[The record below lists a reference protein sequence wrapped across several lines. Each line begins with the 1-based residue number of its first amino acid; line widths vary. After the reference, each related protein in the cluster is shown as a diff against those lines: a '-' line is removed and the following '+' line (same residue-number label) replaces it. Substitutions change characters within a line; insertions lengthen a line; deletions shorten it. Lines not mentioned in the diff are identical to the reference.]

1 MNGSENGENGM
12 DQISAH
18 LDRGWS
24 LIEQKSFRKAAF
36 SARQV
41 LELDPESADAYTLIG
56 LSALGEHDADEALE
70 AFERARELDPD
81 FLAPIV
87 YSAEAMGAD
96 PKRVDEAIKCLEEAY
111 ELVEPS
117 SPEWVDAVLLHVDL
131 LLNAED
137 EEGAARRL
145 GLVRPEMLTLPDQQV
160 QAGKLAVRLDDLDLA
175 ELALAP
181 VIKRGNPPPDALY
194 SLAQI
199 AERRGDGQKAIGLS
213 LQVRKADLALAQAD
227 CSDAPEPRLLA
238 EVCQAVIY
246 ALDQRFLDVVDEADV
261 VVREVPPEEL
271 VADGVDPWIPLLLTG
286 PPPDTRRKT
295 DWTSRA
301 THVFVYR
308 LNMRFDSPHQ
318 DQWEARLREYLE
330 EAIERFVELSG

>member
-1 MNGSENGENGM
+1 MNGSENGM

-41 LELDPESADAYTLIG
+41 LDLDPESPDAYTLIG
-56 LSALGEHDADEALE
+56 LAAMGEHDTEDALE
-70 AFERARELDPD
+70 AFDRARELDPD

-87 YSAEAMGAD
+87 YSAEALGTD
-96 PKRVDEAIKCLEEAY
+96 PERVTEAIERLTEAY
-111 ELVEPS
+111 ELVDPG

-131 LLNAED
+131 LLIAGDD
-137 EEGAARRL
+137 ESAMRKL
-145 GLVRPEMLTLPDQQV
+145 SLVRPEMLTMPDQQM
-160 QAGKLAVRLDDLDLA
+160 QAGKLAVQLDDLDLA
-175 ELALAP
+175 EMALAP
-181 VIKRGNPPPDALY
+181 VLKRDDPPPDALY

-199 AERRGDGQKAIGLS
+199 AERRGDGPKAIGLS
-213 LQVRKADLALAQAD
+213 LQVRKAELALAE
-227 CSDAPEPRLLA
+227 DASLPEPRLLA

-246 ALDQRFLDVVDEADV
+246 ALDQHFLDVVDEAKV
-261 VVREVPPEEL
+261 LVREVPPEEL

-286 PPPDTRRKT
+286 PPPDPRPKT
-295 DWTSRA
+295 DWTSRV

-308 LNMRFDSPHQ
+308 LNMRFESPHR
-318 DQWEARLREYLE
+318 DHWEARLSEYLT
-330 EAIERFVELSG
+330 EAIARFVEHGG

>member
-1 MNGSENGENGM
+1 MNESENGM

-24 LIEQKSFRKAAF
+24 LIAQKSFRKAAF

-41 LELDPESADAYTLIG
+41 LELDPDNPDAYTLIG
-56 LSALGEHDADEALE
+56 LAALGEHDMDEALE
-70 AFERARELDPD
+70 AFDRARALDPD

-87 YSAEAMGAD
+87 YSAEALGAD
-96 PKRVDEAIKCLEEAY
+96 PERVGEAIERLEEAY
-111 ELVEPS
+111 ELVDPG
-117 SPEWVDAVLLHVDL
+117 SPEWVDAVLLHADL
-131 LLNAED
+131 LLTAED
-137 EEGAARRL
+137 EETAARKL
-145 GLVRPEMLTLPDQQV
+145 GLVKPEMLTLPDQQV
-160 QAGKLAVRLDDLDLA
+160 QAGKLAVRLDDLELA
-175 ELALAP
+175 EMALAS
-181 VIKRGNPPPDALY
+181 VVKRGNPPPDALY

-199 AERRGDGQKAIGLS
+199 AERRGEGRKAIAFS
-213 LQVRKADLALAQAD
+213 LQVRTADLALASSA
-227 CSDAPEPRLLA
+227 DAPDAKLLA
-238 EVCQAVIY
+238 EVSQAVIY
-246 ALDQRFLDVVDEADV
+246 ALPQRFLDVVDEADV
-261 VVREVPPEEL
+261 VVRDVPPEEL

-286 PPPDTRRKT
+286 TPPDTRRKT

-318 DQWEARLREYLE
+318 EQWKARLQEYLE

>member
-1 MNGSENGENGM
+1 MNGSDNGM

-41 LELDPESADAYTLIG
+41 LELDPESPDAYTLIG
-56 LSALGEHDADEALE
+56 LAALGEHDTEDALE
-70 AFERARELDPD
+70 AFDRARELDPD

-87 YSAEAMGAD
+87 YSAEAMGTD
-96 PKRVDEAIKCLEEAY
+96 PERALEAIERLNEAY
-111 ELVEPS
+111 DLVDPG

-137 EEGAARRL
+137 DEGAARKL
-145 GLVRPEMLTLPDQQV
+145 GLVRPEMLTLSDQQL

-175 ELALAP
+175 EMALAP
-181 VIKRGNPPPDALY
+181 VLKRGNPPPDALY

-199 AERRGDGQKAIGLS
+199 AERRGDGAKAITLS
-213 LQVRKADLALAQAD
+213 LQVRKAELARGDGADDADLP
-227 CSDAPEPRLLA
+227 DARLLA

-261 VVREVPPEEL
+261 MVREVPPEEL

-286 PPPDTRRKT
+286 PPPDPRRKT
-295 DWTSRA
+295 DWTSRV

-308 LNMRFDSPHQ
+308 HNMHFDSPHR
-318 DQWEARLREYLE
+318 DHWEDRVREYLV
-330 EAIERFVELSG
+330 EAITRFVEISG

>member
-1 MNGSENGENGM
+1 MNDSENGM

-41 LELDPESADAYTLIG
+41 LELDPESADAYTLVG
-56 LSALGEHDADEALE
+56 LAALGEHDADEALE

-87 YSAEAMGAD
+87 YSAEALGSD
-96 PKRVDEAIKCLEEAY
+96 PERVDEAIKCLEEAY
-111 ELVEPS
+111 DLVEPG

-131 LLNAED
+131 LLNIKD
-137 EEGAARRL
+137 EEGAARKL

-175 ELALAP
+175 DLALAP
-181 VIKRGNPPPDALY
+181 VIERGNPPPDALY

-199 AERRGDGQKAIGLS
+199 AERRGDGPRAIDLS
-213 LQVRKADLALAQAD
+213 LLVRKADLALAKAQAD
-227 CSDAPEPRLLA
+227 GSDMPEPRLLA

-246 ALDQRFLDVVDEADV
+246 ALDQRFLDVVDEAKV

-286 PPPDTRRKT
+286 PPPDAGHKT

-308 LNMRFDSPHQ
+308 LNMRFDSPHR
-318 DQWEARLREYLE
+318 DHWEARLREYLE
-330 EAIERFVELSG
+330 EAIERFAELSV

>member
-1 MNGSENGENGM
+1 MTDSENGM

-18 LDRGWS
+18 LDRGWA

-41 LELDPESADAYTLIG
+41 LELDPENSDAYTLIG
-56 LSALGEHDADEALE
+56 LAALGEHDTEDALE
-70 AFERARELDPD
+70 ALDRARELDPD

-87 YSAEAMGAD
+87 YSAEALGED
-96 PKRVDEAIKCLEEAY
+96 PERVGEAIARLEEAY
-111 ELVEPS
+111 ELVDPGS
-117 SPEWVDAVLLHVDL
+117 AEWVDAVLLHVDL
-131 LLNAED
+131 LLTAED
-137 EEGAARRL
+137 EETAATRL
-145 GLVRPEMLTLPDQQV
+145 GMLRPEMLTLPDQQV
-160 QAGKLAVRLDDLDLA
+160 QAGKLAVRLDDLELA

-199 AERRGDGQKAIGLS
+199 AERRGEGRKAIGLS
-213 LQVRKADLALAQAD
+213 LQVRSADLALADSA
-227 CSDAPEPRLLA
+227 DAPEAQLLA

-246 ALDQRFLDVVDEADV
+246 ALEQRFLDVVDEADV

-286 PPPDTRRKT
+286 PPPDVRQKSDTT
-295 DWTSRA
+295 PRA

-308 LNMRFDSPHQ
+308 LNMRFGSPHQ
-318 DQWEARLREYLE
+318 DQWRARLQEYLE
-330 EAIERFVELSG
+330 EAIERFVELSS

>member
-1 MNGSENGENGM
+1 M

-41 LELDPESADAYTLIG
+41 LDLDPESPDAYTLIG
-56 LSALGEHDADEALE
+56 LAALGEHDTEDALE
-70 AFERARELDPD
+70 AFDRARELDPD

-87 YSAEAMGAD
+87 YSAEALGTD
-96 PKRVDEAIKCLEEAY
+96 PERVSEAIERLEEAY
-111 ELVEPS
+111 ELVDPG

-131 LLNAED
+131 LLTAD
-137 EEGAARRL
+137 DHEGAARKL
-145 GLVRPEMLTLPDQQV
+145 GLVRPEMLTLTDQQM
-160 QAGKLAVRLDDLDLA
+160 QAGKLAVQLDDLDLA
-175 ELALAP
+175 EMALAP
-181 VIKRGNPPPDALY
+181 VVKRGAPPPDALY

-199 AERRGDGQKAIGLS
+199 AERRGDGAKAIGLS
-213 LQVRKADLALAQAD
+213 LQVRKAELALADSAD
-227 CSDAPEPRLLA
+227 LPDPRLLG

-246 ALDQRFLDVVDEADV
+246 ALEQRFLDVVDEAKV
-261 VVREVPPEEL
+261 LVREAPPEEL

-286 PPPDTRRKT
+286 PPPDPRRQS
-295 DWTSRA
+295 DWTSRV

-308 LNMRFDSPHQ
+308 LNMRFDSPHR
-318 DQWEARLREYLE
+318 DLWESRLREYLT
-330 EAIERFVELSG
+330 EAIERFVDLGG

>member
-1 MNGSENGENGM
+1 MNESDNGM

-41 LELDPESADAYTLIG
+41 LELDAENPDAYTLIG
-56 LSALGEHDADEALE
+56 LAALGEHDMDDALE
-70 AFERARELDPD
+70 AFDRARELDPD

-87 YSAEAMGAD
+87 YSAEALGAD
-96 PKRVDEAIKCLEEAY
+96 PERVSEAIVRLEEAY
-111 ELVEPS
+111 ELVDQG

-137 EEGAARRL
+137 EESAARKL
-145 GLVRPEMLTLPDQQV
+145 GLLRPEMLTLADQQL

-199 AERRGDGQKAIGLS
+199 AERRGDAPKAIDLS
-213 LQVRKADLALAQAD
+213 LQVRKAELDLASTLGDNA
-227 CSDAPEPRLLA
+227 DAPEPQLLA

-246 ALDQRFLDVVDEADV
+246 ALEQRFLDVVDEADV
-261 VVREVPPEEL
+261 VVREMPPEEL

-286 PPPDTRRKT
+286 PPPDARRKT

-308 LNMRFDSPHQ
+308 LNMRFDTPHR

-330 EAIERFVELSG
+330 EAIERFVDLSG